1 MNGRINE
8 ENKIQFVINILGEKN
23 EVKKVVEMK
32 RSCFLFNEEK
42 LIVIKSKEKNDVNV
56 FNINENDYGE
66 IIKEFKGKKENIF
79 DVK

>member
-1 MNGRINE
+1 
-8 ENKIQFVINILGEKN
+8 
-23 EVKKVVEMK
+23 MK